1 MWLARLTL
9 RALNA
14 IGYLA
19 VSGTL
24 IALVLG
30 FLAWIFIC

>member
-1 MWLARLTL
+1 MWLARLAL
-9 RALNA
+9 RVLNA
-14 IGYLA
+14 IGYFA